1 MNNVNNIFERLL
13 LLPLFQGMNN
23 ADLTTIIGQTKFGF
37 HRFTEGK
44 EVIREGSPCNQLYF
58 LMSGTL
64 STTTDS
70 DDHGF
75 SMTEQITAPAILQPE
90 RIFGLTQHH
99 TRSFIALT
107 SCNCMTLDKSEVL
120 RLTEEYV
127 VFRIN
132 LLNILSTQSQ
142 RLQRRLWHQQ
152 PRELDKRIIRF
163 LESHCLHP
171 AGPKT
176 LRIKMTRFAEELN
189 DSRLNVSR
197 ALNRMQENGLI
208 TLHREHIV
216 IPDMRR
222 LLG

>member
-1 MNNVNNIFERLL
+1 MENVNSIFERLL

-23 ADLTTIIGQTKFGF
+23 ADLTTLAGQTKFGF
-37 HRFTEGK
+37 HRFAEGK
-44 EVIREGSPCNQLYF
+44 EIIRDGSPCLQLCF

-64 STTTDS
+64 STTAVA
-70 DDHGF
+70 DDHGY
-75 SMTEQITAPAILQPE
+75 SVTEQVTAPAILQPE
-90 RIFGLTQHH
+90 RIFGLTQLY
-99 TRSFIALT
+99 TRSYTAL
-107 SCNCMTLDKSEVL
+107 SACNCMTLDKSEVL
-120 RLTEEYV
+120 RLMEEYV

-132 LLNILSTQSQ
+132 LLNIVSTQSQ

-152 PRELDKRIIRF
+152 PRDLDQRIIRF
-163 LESHCLHP
+163 FEAHCLHP

-176 LRIKMTRFAEELN
+176 LRIKMTRLAEELN

-197 ALNRMQENGLI
+197 ALNRMQADGLI
-208 TLHREHIV
+208 SLHREHIE

>member
-1 MNNVNNIFERLL
+1 MDNVSSIFDRLL
-13 LLPLFQGMNN
+13 TLPLFQGMNN
-23 ADLTTIIGQTKFGF
+23 DDLTTLAGQTKFNF
-37 HRFTEGK
+37 HRFAEGK
-44 EVIREGSPCNQLYF
+44 EIIRDGSPCEHLFF

-64 STTTDS
+64 STTAEA

-75 SMTEQITAPAILQPE
+75 RLTEQVTAPAILQPE
-90 RIFGLTQHH
+90 RIFGLTQRY
-99 TRSFIALT
+99 TRSFT
-107 SCNCMTLDKSEVL
+107 TMSPCNCMTLDKQEVL
-120 RLTEEYV
+120 RITEEYV

-132 LLNILSTQSQ
+132 LLNIICTQNQ

-152 PRELDKRIIRF
+152 PHTLDQRIVRF
-163 LESHCLHP
+163 LESLCLHP

-176 LRIKMTRFAEELN
+176 MRIKMERLAEELN

-197 ALNRMQENGLI
+197 ALNRLQADGLI
-208 TLHREHIV
+208 SLYREHIE